1 MRMKRRLKRYEAL
14 TQLRQRQED
23 MKAQVLADAER
34 KLSSVQQ
41 ERDHLEQQQRMLLE
55 KSVVEKGETIDKE
68 KQLSLHHFERYTARK
83 IIEQDSLIQERKA
96 LYKEKRAELKD
107 AIVLRKMMETL
118 STHAQESIEKE
129 WLRQEQYNMDEIA
142 TQRAAQQLQDS

>member
-41 ERDHLEQQQRMLLE
+41 ERDHLERQQKMLLE
-55 KSVVEKGETIDKE
+55 KTVVGKGERIDKE
-68 KQLSLHHFERYTARK
+68 QQLSLHQYERFTARK
-83 IIEQDSLIQERKA
+83 IVEQDSLIQERTA
-96 LYKEKRAELKD
+96 VYKEKRAELKG

-118 STHAQESIEKE
+118 SKHARETIEKE
-129 WLRQEQYNMDEIA
+129 WLRQERYSMDEIA
-142 TQRAAQQLQDS
+142 KQRAAQQLHD

>member
-41 ERDHLEQQQRMLLE
+41 ERDHLERQQKMLLE
-55 KSVVEKGETIDKE
+55 KTVVGKGERIDKE
-68 KQLSLHHFERYTARK
+68 QQLSLHQYERFTARK
-83 IIEQDSLIQERKA
+83 IVEQDSLIQERTA
-96 LYKEKRAELKD
+96 VYKEKRAELKD

-118 STHAQESIEKE
+118 SKHARETIEKE
-129 WLRQEQYNMDEIA
+129 WLRQERYSMDEIA
-142 TQRAAQQLQDS
+142 TQRAAQQLHD